1 MRNRARLIRNSIA
14 NLKSIRKCL
23 AYSPI
28 LATLGKWP
36 TPVSARTLVRADTG
50 AIHLECIDFAR
61 GAVRQLDWLIVASPN
76 GLSNS
81 GRAYH
86 ALSAA
91 TPELASSKFQDLHNR
106 AIHSFPETSQ
116 PRYFQAQ
123 LSINM
128 QLQTFDFDIERRPT
142 RSQSLLRT
150 NFNSRP

>member
-1 MRNRARLIRNSIA
+1 MLG
-14 NLKSIRKCL
+14 
-23 AYSPI
+23 I
-28 LATLGKWP
+28 LADFGHIGE
-36 TPVSARTLVRADTG
+36 VAHHRDARTLVRADTG

-76 GLSNS
+76 GLNNS

-91 TPELASSKFQDLHNR
+91 TPKLASSKFQDLYNR
-106 AIHSFPETSQ
+106 AIHSFSETGQS
-116 PRYFQAQ
+116 RYFQAQ

-128 QLQTFDFDIERRPT
+128 QLQTFDFDIESRPT